1 MEFKKIVYFVVS
13 KKSDVF
19 MTEDGKWTTN
29 YTKARA
35 FDTRKDAITFISS
48 FGLRKARVTEV
59 QDWWIIE
66 NNQMVK
72 SGQAL
77 IQNKNYG

>member
-1 MEFKKIVYFVVS
+1 MEFKKIAYFVVS

-19 MTEDGKWTTN
+19 MTEDGKWTSN
-29 YTKARA
+29 YNKAKA

-48 FGLRKARVTEV
+48 FGLRKATVTEV
-59 QDWWIIE
+59 QYWWIIE
-66 NNQMVK
+66 KNHMTK

-77 IQNKNYG
+77 IQNKKYG